1 MTATHELRFLVLALP
16 NVPWGDFLASVE
28 NIEDL
33 GFDVVGVADHF
44 VDWTNPPRPWFE
56 AWTLLGAMARET
68 KRIRITTTVSQIP
81 LRPPA
86 MFARQALTVDHLSD
100 GRLELGLG
108 IGLPIDPSYEMM
120 GVPNWT
126 PKERVDRF
134 GEYVEIVDRM
144 LSNEVTTFNG
154 RYYEVEGAVM
164 NPRPVQSP
172 RPPLTIAAMG
182 TRMLKLTARYADIW
196 NSLSFSADFEEQLEE
211 TRARVALLD
220 EHCAALGRE
229 PASLRR
235 SYMMFDANARPSGG
249 SIAYY
254 ESENLF
260 VNMVQRVTALG
271 ISEIGLYYP
280 ALDAQLPK
288 FERIAKEVIP
298 QLKADFAARAKG

>member
-1 MTATHELRFLVLALP
+1 MAATKEMRFLVLALP
-16 NVPWGDFLASVE
+16 NVPWSDYLASIK
-28 NIEDL
+28 NLEDL
-33 GFDVVGVADHF
+33 GIDVVGVADHF
-44 VDWTNPPRPWFE
+44 VDWTNPPRPWYE

-68 KRIRITTTVSQIP
+68 KRIRLTTTVSQIP
-81 LRPPA
+81 LRLPA

-100 GRLELGLG
+100 GRVELGLG
-108 IGLPIDPSYEMM
+108 IGLPIDPSYDMM

-134 GEYVEIVDRM
+134 GEYVEIVDQM
-144 LSNEVTTFNG
+144 LSNEVTTYKG
-154 RYYEVEGAVM
+154 RYYEIEGAVM

-182 TRMLKLTARYADIW
+182 PRMLKLTARYADIW

-211 TRARVALLD
+211 TRTRVAQLD
-220 EHCAALGRE
+220 AHCAALGRD
-229 PASLRR
+229 PADIRR
-235 SYMMFDANARPSGG
+235 SYMMFDAKARPAGG

-260 VNMVQRVTALG
+260 VDMVQRVSELG

-280 ALDAQLPK
+280 ALDEQLPK

-298 QLKADFAARAKG
+298 QLKADYAARTR